1 MRYLKRIIN
10 FLLISFMVLTLT
22 SCKSN
27 HTYDLGDFEV
37 DYKTIE
43 LDEKYD
49 LGKKFTISFWIET
62 TSAYVGTNILN
73 IRNIDDEVSLLNT
86 TEDDEGQL
94 TGLVL
99 TNKNGMLYLN
109 NDHYLKLKTKNHVA
123 IELNK
128 KYFSLYLNGE
138 KIGEKAFS
146 KSFRGED
153 LSFILGSDRLSAKI
167 TDLKIYDY
175 IDTIELVKNVYASDD
190 CFKYN
195 LSFDEN
201 FLNNA
206 KGKIK
211 LPEVDGLT
219 YKVDNEDVAELDGYY
234 LTFYDNDTSKDRE
247 LILKATYKGVDKE
260 YRFNIRGNNKEKLLL
275 DTKSVVY
282 NSLNYVI
289 SESDFFNTNVN
300 GMDVEYEVIS
310 GNTSFVNNHFIKNEL
325 ANEKEKITV
334 RVNIDNITFEKDV
347 VLLDKYYAYLLAGFT
362 GQAIFPECIEGNEKS
377 FFALSEDLKKWFYID
392 SISVNVSSGS
402 KRVRDQYLSR
412 DKTGN
417 YLLLGTQGYMHPEI
431 YLANSE
437 SINEFKLE
445 LKNINHSDKDLHI
458 FANYSWAP
466 EIIYDYENDQYVI
479 LYSDTE
485 TDNSPIYAV
494 TTKDFERFSYPF
506 IFFDAGFTIID
517 ANVTMLDGEYYLF
530 YKGEDAERYGT
541 LYYAVSNSLSC
552 GSNWQLCDDEIT
564 AVYNLEGPY
573 GLKGLDNN
581 NYLFADAFEVAKPYY
596 GLFDSNSKIDMKI
609 IKDLNGVHHYSI
621 LKITRAEYEKL
632 MGE

>member
-1 MRYLKRIIN
+1 MKYLKRIIN
-10 FLLISFMVLTLT
+10 LLLISFMVLTLT

-27 HTYDLGDFEV
+27 HVYDLGNFDV

-43 LDEKYD
+43 LNEKYD

-62 TSAYVGTNILN
+62 KSAYVGTNILT
-73 IRNIDDEVSLLNT
+73 IRNKNDEVSLLNT

-99 TNKNGMLYLN
+99 INKNGMLCLN
-109 NDHYLKLKTKNHVA
+109 NDYYLKLNTKNHVV

-138 KIGEKAFS
+138 KIGEQAFS
-146 KSFRGED
+146 RSFSGKD
-153 LSFILGSDRLSAKI
+153 LSFILGSDKLSAKI
-167 TDLKIYDY
+167 TDLKLCDY
-175 IDTIELVKNVYASDD
+175 INTEELVNIDD
-190 CFKYN
+190 DSFKYN
-195 LSFDEN
+195 LTFDDA

-211 LPEVDGLT
+211 LPEVNGLT
-219 YKVDNEDVAELDGYY
+219 YRIGNDDVAELDGYY
-234 LTFYDNDTSKDRE
+234 LTFYDNDTNKDKE
-247 LILKATYKGVDKE
+247 LILTATYQGVDKE

-275 DTKSVVY
+275 NTKILVY
-282 NSLNYVI
+282 NSLNYII
-289 SESDFFNTNVN
+289 SESDIFDTNIN
-300 GMDVEYEVIS
+300 GIDVEYEVIG
-310 GNTSFVNNHFIKNEL
+310 GNASFVNNHFLKNEL

-334 RVNIDNITFEKDV
+334 RVNIDDISFQKDI
-347 VLLDKYYAYLLAGFT
+347 VLLDEYYAYLLAGFT

-377 FFALSEDLKKWFYID
+377 FFALSEDLKKWSYID
-392 SISVNVSSGS
+392 SISINVSSGS

-445 LKNINHSDKDLHI
+445 LKNINYSDKDLHI

-466 EIIYDYENDQYVI
+466 EIIYDYDNDQYLI

-485 TDNSPIYAV
+485 TKYSPIYAV
-494 TTKDFERFSYPF
+494 ATKDFERFSYPF
-506 IFFDAGFTIID
+506 IFFDVGFTIID
-517 ANVTMLDGEYYLF
+517 ANITMFDGKYYLF
-530 YKGEDAERYGT
+530 YKGEDVERYGA
-541 LYYAVSNSLSC
+541 LYYAVSDSLSC
-552 GSNWQLCDDEIT
+552 GSNWRLYDDEIT
-564 AVYNLEGPY
+564 SSYNLEGPF
-573 GLKGLDNN
+573 GLKGLDNK

-596 GLFDSNSKIDMKI
+596 GLFDSDSKINLKN
-609 IKDLNGVHHYSI
+609 IKDLNGVHHFSI
-621 LKITRAEYEKL
+621 LKITKSEYERL
-632 MGE
+632 MEE

>member
-1 MRYLKRIIN
+1 
-10 FLLISFMVLTLT
+10 MVLTLT

-27 HTYDLGDFEV
+27 HVYDLGNFDV

-43 LDEKYD
+43 LNEKYD

-62 TSAYVGTNILN
+62 KSAYVGTNILT
-73 IRNIDDEVSLLNT
+73 IRNKNDEVSLLNT

-99 TNKNGMLYLN
+99 INKNGMLCLN
-109 NDHYLKLKTKNHVA
+109 NDYYLKLNTKNHVV

-138 KIGEKAFS
+138 KIGEQAFS
-146 KSFRGED
+146 KSFSGKD
-153 LSFILGSDRLSAKI
+153 LSFILGSDKLSAKI
-167 TDLKIYDY
+167 TDLKLCDY
-175 IDTIELVKNVYASDD
+175 INTEELVNIDD
-190 CFKYN
+190 DSFKYN
-195 LSFDEN
+195 LTFDDA

-211 LPEVDGLT
+211 LPEVNGLT
-219 YKVDNEDVAELDGYY
+219 YRIGNDDVAELDGYY
-234 LTFYDNDTSKDRE
+234 LTFYDNDTNKDKE
-247 LILKATYKGVDKE
+247 LILTATYQGVDKE

-275 DTKSVVY
+275 NTKILVY
-282 NSLNYVI
+282 NSLNYII
-289 SESDFFNTNVN
+289 SESDIFDTNIN
-300 GMDVEYEVIS
+300 GIDVEYEVIG
-310 GNTSFVNNHFIKNEL
+310 GNASFVNNHFLKNEL

-334 RVNIDNITFEKDV
+334 RVNIDDISFQKDI
-347 VLLDKYYAYLLAGFT
+347 VLLDEYYAYLLAGFT

-377 FFALSEDLKKWFYID
+377 FFALSEDLKKWSYID
-392 SISVNVSSGS
+392 SISINVSSGS

-437 SINEFKLE
+437 SINEFELE
-445 LKNINHSDKDLHI
+445 LKNINYSDKDLHI

-466 EIIYDYENDQYVI
+466 EIIYDYDNDQYLI

-485 TDNSPIYAV
+485 TKNSPIYAV
-494 TTKDFERFSYPF
+494 ATKDFERFSYPF
-506 IFFDAGFTIID
+506 IFFDVGFTIID
-517 ANVTMLDGEYYLF
+517 ANITMFDGKYYLF
-530 YKGEDAERYGT
+530 YKGEDVERYGA
-541 LYYAVSNSLSC
+541 LYYAVSDSLSC
-552 GSNWQLCDDEIT
+552 GSNWRLYDDEIT
-564 AVYNLEGPY
+564 SSYNLEGPF
-573 GLKGLDNN
+573 GLKGLDNK

-596 GLFDSNSKIDMKI
+596 GLFDSDSKINLKN
-609 IKDLNGVHHYSI
+609 IKDLNGVHHFSI
-621 LKITRAEYEKL
+621 LKITKSEYERL
-632 MGE
+632 MEE

>member
-1 MRYLKRIIN
+1 MKYLKRIIN
-10 FLLISFMVLTLT
+10 LLLISFMVLTLT

-27 HTYDLGDFEV
+27 HVYDLGNFDV

-43 LDEKYD
+43 LNEKYD

-62 TSAYVGTNILN
+62 KSAYVGTNILT
-73 IRNIDDEVSLLNT
+73 IRNKNDEVSLLNT

-99 TNKNGMLYLN
+99 INKNGMLCLN
-109 NDHYLKLKTKNHVA
+109 NDYYLKLNTKNHVV

-138 KIGEKAFS
+138 KIGEQAFS
-146 KSFRGED
+146 RSFSGKD
-153 LSFILGSDRLSAKI
+153 LSFILGSDKLSAKI
-167 TDLKIYDY
+167 TDLKLCDY
-175 IDTIELVKNVYASDD
+175 INTEELVNIDD
-190 CFKYN
+190 DSFKYN
-195 LSFDEN
+195 LTFDDA

-211 LPEVDGLT
+211 LPEVNGLT
-219 YKVDNEDVAELDGYY
+219 YRIGNDDVAELDGYY
-234 LTFYDNDTSKDRE
+234 LTFYDNDTNKDKE
-247 LILKATYKGVDKE
+247 LILTATYQGVDKE

-275 DTKSVVY
+275 NTKILVY
-282 NSLNYVI
+282 NSLNYII
-289 SESDFFNTNVN
+289 SESDIFDTNIN
-300 GMDVEYEVIS
+300 GIDVEYEVIG
-310 GNTSFVNNHFIKNEL
+310 GNASFVNNHFLKNEL

-334 RVNIDNITFEKDV
+334 RVNIDDISFQKDV
-347 VLLDKYYAYLLAGFT
+347 VLLDEYYAYLLAGFT

-377 FFALSEDLKKWFYID
+377 FFALSEDLKKWSYID
-392 SISVNVSSGS
+392 SISINVSSGS

-445 LKNINHSDKDLHI
+445 LKNINYSDKDLHI

-466 EIIYDYENDQYVI
+466 EIIYDYDNDQYLI

-485 TDNSPIYAV
+485 TKYSPIYAV
-494 TTKDFERFSYPF
+494 ATKDFERFSYPF
-506 IFFDAGFTIID
+506 IFFDVGFTIID
-517 ANVTMLDGEYYLF
+517 ANITMFDGKYYLF
-530 YKGEDAERYGT
+530 YKGEDAERYGA
-541 LYYAVSNSLSC
+541 LYYAVSDSLSC
-552 GSNWQLCDDEIT
+552 GSNWRLYDDEIT
-564 AVYNLEGPY
+564 SSYNLEGPF
-573 GLKGLDNN
+573 GLKGLDNK

-596 GLFDSNSKIDMKI
+596 GLFDSDSKINLKN
-609 IKDLNGVHHYSI
+609 IKDLNGVHHFSI
-621 LKITRAEYEKL
+621 LKITKSEYERL
-632 MGE
+632 MEE

>member
-1 MRYLKRIIN
+1 MKYLKRIIN
-10 FLLISFMVLTLT
+10 LLLISFMVLTLT

-27 HTYDLGDFEV
+27 HVYDLGNFDV

-43 LDEKYD
+43 LNEKYD

-62 TSAYVGTNILN
+62 KSAYVGTNILT
-73 IRNIDDEVSLLNT
+73 IRNKNDEVSLLNT

-99 TNKNGMLYLN
+99 INKNGMLCLN
-109 NDHYLKLKTKNHVA
+109 NDYYLKLNTKNHVV

-138 KIGEKAFS
+138 KIGEQAFS
-146 KSFRGED
+146 RSFSGKD
-153 LSFILGSDRLSAKI
+153 LSFILGSDKLSAKI
-167 TDLKIYDY
+167 TDLKLCDY
-175 IDTIELVKNVYASDD
+175 INTEELVNIDD
-190 CFKYN
+190 DSFKYN
-195 LSFDEN
+195 LTFDDA

-211 LPEVDGLT
+211 LPEVNGLT
-219 YKVDNEDVAELDGYY
+219 YRIGNDDVAELDGYY
-234 LTFYDNDTSKDRE
+234 LTFYDNDTNKDKE
-247 LILKATYKGVDKE
+247 LILTATYQGVDKE

-275 DTKSVVY
+275 DTKTVVY
-282 NSLNYVI
+282 NSLNYII
-289 SESDFFNTNVN
+289 SESDIFDTNIN
-300 GMDVEYEVIS
+300 GIGVEYEVIG
-310 GNTSFVNNHFIKNEL
+310 GNASFVNNHFLKNEL

-334 RVNIDNITFEKDV
+334 RVNIDDISFQKDI
-347 VLLDKYYAYLLAGFT
+347 VLLDEYYAYLLAGFT

-377 FFALSEDLKKWFYID
+377 FFALSEDLKKWSYID
-392 SISVNVSSGS
+392 SISINVSSGS

-445 LKNINHSDKDLHI
+445 LKNINYSDKDLHI

-466 EIIYDYENDQYVI
+466 EIIYDYDNDQYLI

-485 TDNSPIYAV
+485 TKYSPIYAV
-494 TTKDFERFSYPF
+494 ATKDFERFSYPF
-506 IFFDAGFTIID
+506 IFFDVGFTIID
-517 ANVTMLDGEYYLF
+517 ANITMFDGKYYLF
-530 YKGEDAERYGT
+530 YKGEDAERYGA
-541 LYYAVSNSLSC
+541 LYYAVSDSLSC
-552 GSNWQLCDDEIT
+552 GSNWRLYDDEIT
-564 AVYNLEGPY
+564 SSYNLEGPF
-573 GLKGLDNN
+573 GLKGLDNK

-596 GLFDSNSKIDMKI
+596 GLFDSDSKINLKN
-609 IKDLNGVHHYSI
+609 IKDLNGVHHFSI
-621 LKITRAEYEKL
+621 LKITKSEYERL
-632 MGE
+632 MEE

>member
-1 MRYLKRIIN
+1 
-10 FLLISFMVLTLT
+10 MVLTLT

-27 HTYDLGDFEV
+27 HVYDLGNFDV

-43 LDEKYD
+43 LNEKYD

-62 TSAYVGTNILN
+62 KSAYVGTNILT
-73 IRNIDDEVSLLNT
+73 IRNKNDEVSLLNT

-99 TNKNGMLYLN
+99 INKNGMLCLN
-109 NDHYLKLKTKNHVA
+109 NDYYLKLNTKNHVV

-138 KIGEKAFS
+138 KIGEQAFS
-146 KSFRGED
+146 RSFSGKD
-153 LSFILGSDRLSAKI
+153 LSFILGSDKLSAKI
-167 TDLKIYDY
+167 TDLKLCDY
-175 IDTIELVKNVYASDD
+175 INTEELVNIDD
-190 CFKYN
+190 DSFKYN
-195 LSFDEN
+195 LTFDDA

-211 LPEVDGLT
+211 LPEVNGLT
-219 YKVDNEDVAELDGYY
+219 YRIGNDDVAELDGYY
-234 LTFYDNDTSKDRE
+234 LTFYDNDTNKDKE
-247 LILKATYKGVDKE
+247 LILTATYQGVDKE

-275 DTKSVVY
+275 DTKILVY
-282 NSLNYVI
+282 NSLNYII
-289 SESDFFNTNVN
+289 SESDIFDTNIN
-300 GMDVEYEVIS
+300 GIDVEYEVIG
-310 GNTSFVNNHFIKNEL
+310 GNASFVNNHFLKNEL

-334 RVNIDNITFEKDV
+334 RVNIDDISFQKDV
-347 VLLDKYYAYLLAGFT
+347 VLLDEYYAYLLAGFT

-377 FFALSEDLKKWFYID
+377 FFALSEDLKKWSYID
-392 SISVNVSSGS
+392 SISINVSSGS

-445 LKNINHSDKDLHI
+445 LKNINYSDKDLHI

-466 EIIYDYENDQYVI
+466 EIIYDYDNDQYLI

-485 TDNSPIYAV
+485 TKYSPIYAV
-494 TTKDFERFSYPF
+494 ATKDFERFSYPF
-506 IFFDAGFTIID
+506 IFFDVGFTIID
-517 ANVTMLDGEYYLF
+517 ANITMFDGKYYLF
-530 YKGEDAERYGT
+530 YKGEDVERYGA
-541 LYYAVSNSLSC
+541 LYYAVSDSLSC
-552 GSNWQLCDDEIT
+552 GSNWRLYDDEIT
-564 AVYNLEGPY
+564 SSYNLEGPF
-573 GLKGLDNN
+573 GLKGLDNK

-596 GLFDSNSKIDMKI
+596 GLFDSDSKINLKN
-609 IKDLNGVHHYSI
+609 IKDLNGVHHFSI
-621 LKITRAEYEKL
+621 LKITKSEYERL
-632 MGE
+632 MEE

>member
-1 MRYLKRIIN
+1 MKYLKRIIN
-10 FLLISFMVLTLT
+10 LLLISFMVLTLT

-27 HTYDLGDFEV
+27 HVYDLGNFDV

-49 LGKKFTISFWIET
+49 LGKRFTISFWIET
-62 TSAYVGTNILN
+62 KSAYVGTNILT
-73 IRNIDDEVSLLNT
+73 IRNKNDEVSLLNT
-86 TEDDEGQL
+86 TEDSEERL

-99 TNKNGMLYLN
+99 INKNGMLCLN
-109 NDHYLKLKTKNHVA
+109 NDYYLKLNTKNHIA

-138 KIGEKAFS
+138 KIGEQAFS
-146 KSFRGED
+146 RSFSGKD
-153 LSFILGSDRLSAKI
+153 LSFILGSDKLSAKI
-167 TDLKIYDY
+167 TDLKLCDY
-175 IDTIELVKNVYASDD
+175 INTEELVNIDD
-190 CFKYN
+190 DSFKYN
-195 LSFDEN
+195 LTFDDA

-211 LPEVDGLT
+211 LPEVNGLT
-219 YKVDNEDVAELDGYY
+219 YRIGNDDVAELDGYY
-234 LTFYDNDTSKDRE
+234 LTFYDNDTNKDKE
-247 LILKATYKGVDKE
+247 LILTATYQGVDKE

-275 DTKSVVY
+275 DTKILVY
-282 NSLNYVI
+282 NSLNYII
-289 SESDFFNTNVN
+289 SESDIFDTNID
-300 GMDVEYEVIS
+300 GIDVEYEVIG
-310 GNTSFVNNHFIKNEL
+310 GNASFKDNRFIKNEL

-334 RVNIDNITFEKDV
+334 RVNIDDISFQKDI
-347 VLLDKYYAYLLAGFT
+347 VLLDVYYAYLLAGFT

-377 FFALSEDLKKWFYID
+377 FFALSEDLKKWSYID
-392 SISVNVSSGS
+392 SISINVSSGS

-437 SINEFKLE
+437 SINEFELE
-445 LKNINHSDKDLHI
+445 LKNINYSDKDLHL

-466 EIIYDYENDQYVI
+466 EMIYDYDNDQYLI

-485 TDNSPIYAV
+485 TKNSPIYAV
-494 TTKDFERFSYPF
+494 ATKDFERFSYPF
-506 IFFDAGFTIID
+506 IFFDVGFTIID
-517 ANVTMLDGEYYLF
+517 ANITMFDGKYYLF
-530 YKGEDAERYGT
+530 YKGEDVERYGA
-541 LYYAVSNSLSC
+541 LYYAVSDSLSC
-552 GSNWQLCDDEIT
+552 GSNWQLYDDEIT
-564 AVYNLEGPY
+564 LGYNLEGPY

-596 GLFDSNSKIDMKI
+596 GLFDSNSKIDMKN

>member
-1 MRYLKRIIN
+1 MKYLKRIIN
-10 FLLISFMVLTLT
+10 LLLISFMVLTLT

-27 HTYDLGDFEV
+27 HVYDLGNFDV

-49 LGKKFTISFWIET
+49 LGKRFTISFWIET
-62 TSAYVGTNILN
+62 KSAYVGTNILT
-73 IRNIDDEVSLLNT
+73 IRNKNDEVSLLNT
-86 TEDDEGQL
+86 TEDSEERL

-99 TNKNGMLYLN
+99 INKNGMLCLN
-109 NDHYLKLKTKNHVA
+109 NDYYLKLNTKNHIA

-138 KIGEKAFS
+138 KIGEQAFS
-146 KSFRGED
+146 RSFSGKD
-153 LSFILGSDRLSAKI
+153 LSFILGSDKLSAKI
-167 TDLKIYDY
+167 TDLKLCDY
-175 IDTIELVKNVYASDD
+175 INTEELVNIDD
-190 CFKYN
+190 DSFKYN
-195 LSFDEN
+195 LTFDDA

-211 LPEVDGLT
+211 LPEVNGLT
-219 YKVDNEDVAELDGYY
+219 YRIGNDDVAELDGYY
-234 LTFYDNDTSKDRE
+234 LTFYDNDTNKDKE
-247 LILKATYKGVDKE
+247 LILTATYQGVDKE

-275 DTKSVVY
+275 DTKILVY
-282 NSLNYVI
+282 NSLNYII
-289 SESDFFNTNVN
+289 SESDIFDTNID
-300 GMDVEYEVIS
+300 GIDVEYEVIG
-310 GNTSFVNNHFIKNEL
+310 GNASFVNNHFLKNEL

-334 RVNIDNITFEKDV
+334 RVNIDDVSFQKDV
-347 VLLDKYYAYLLAGFT
+347 VLLDEYYAYLLVGFT

-377 FFALSEDLKKWFYID
+377 FFALSEDLKKWSYID
-392 SISVNVSSGS
+392 SISINVSSGS

-437 SINEFKLE
+437 SINEFELE
-445 LKNINHSDKDLHI
+445 LKNINYSDKDLHI

-466 EIIYDYENDQYVI
+466 EIIYDYDNDQYLI

-485 TDNSPIYAV
+485 TKNSPIYAV
-494 TTKDFERFSYPF
+494 ATKDFERFSYPF
-506 IFFDAGFTIID
+506 IFFDVGFTIID
-517 ANVTMLDGEYYLF
+517 ANITMFDGKYYLF
-530 YKGEDAERYGT
+530 YKGEDVERYGA
-541 LYYAVSNSLSC
+541 LYYAVSDSLSC
-552 GSNWQLCDDEIT
+552 GSNWRLYDDEIT
-564 AVYNLEGPY
+564 SSYNLEGPF
-573 GLKGLDNN
+573 GLKGLDNK

-596 GLFDSNSKIDMKI
+596 GLFDSNSKIDMKN

>member
-1 MRYLKRIIN
+1 MKYLKRIIN
-10 FLLISFMVLTLT
+10 LLLISFMVLTLT

-27 HTYDLGDFEV
+27 HVYDLGNFDV

-43 LDEKYD
+43 LNEKYD

-62 TSAYVGTNILN
+62 KSAYVGTNILT
-73 IRNIDDEVSLLNT
+73 IRNKNDEVSLLNT

-99 TNKNGMLYLN
+99 INKNGMLCLN
-109 NDHYLKLKTKNHVA
+109 NDYYLKLNTKNHVV

-138 KIGEKAFS
+138 KIGEQAFS
-146 KSFRGED
+146 KSFSGKD
-153 LSFILGSDRLSAKI
+153 LSFILGSDKLSAKI
-167 TDLKIYDY
+167 TDLKLCDY
-175 IDTIELVKNVYASDD
+175 INTEELVNIDD
-190 CFKYN
+190 DSFKYN
-195 LSFDEN
+195 LTFDDA

-211 LPEVDGLT
+211 LPEVNGLT
-219 YKVDNEDVAELDGYY
+219 YRIGNDDVAKLDGYY
-234 LTFYDNDTSKDRE
+234 LTFYDNDTNKDKE
-247 LILKATYKGVDKE
+247 LILTATYQGVDKE

-275 DTKSVVY
+275 NTKILVY
-282 NSLNYVI
+282 NSLNYII
-289 SESDFFNTNVN
+289 SESDIFDTNIN
-300 GMDVEYEVIS
+300 GIDVEYEVIG
-310 GNTSFVNNHFIKNEL
+310 GNASFVNNHFLKNEL

-334 RVNIDNITFEKDV
+334 RVNIDDISFQKDI
-347 VLLDKYYAYLLAGFT
+347 VLLDEYYAYLLAGFT

-377 FFALSEDLKKWFYID
+377 FFAVSEDLKKWSYID
-392 SISVNVSSGS
+392 SISINVSSGS

-437 SINEFKLE
+437 SINEFELE
-445 LKNINHSDKDLHI
+445 LKNINYSDKDLHI

-466 EIIYDYENDQYVI
+466 EIIYDYDNDQYLI

-485 TDNSPIYAV
+485 TKNSPIYAV
-494 TTKDFERFSYPF
+494 ATKDFERFSYPF
-506 IFFDAGFTIID
+506 IFFDVGFTIID
-517 ANVTMLDGEYYLF
+517 ANITMFDGKYYLF
-530 YKGEDAERYGT
+530 YKGEDVERYGA
-541 LYYAVSNSLSC
+541 LYYAVSDSLSC
-552 GSNWQLCDDEIT
+552 GSNWRLYDDEIT
-564 AVYNLEGPY
+564 SSYNLEGPF
-573 GLKGLDNN
+573 GLKGLDNK

-596 GLFDSNSKIDMKI
+596 GLFDSDSKINLKN
-609 IKDLNGVHHYSI
+609 IKDLNGVHHFSI
-621 LKITRAEYEKL
+621 LKITKSEYERL
-632 MGE
+632 MEE

>member
-1 MRYLKRIIN
+1 
-10 FLLISFMVLTLT
+10 MVLTLT

-27 HTYDLGDFEV
+27 HVYDLGNFDV

-43 LDEKYD
+43 LNEKYD

-62 TSAYVGTNILN
+62 KSAYVGTNILT
-73 IRNIDDEVSLLNT
+73 IRNKNDEVSLLNT

-99 TNKNGMLYLN
+99 INKNGMLCLN
-109 NDHYLKLKTKNHVA
+109 NDYYLKLNTKNHVV

-138 KIGEKAFS
+138 KIGEQAFS
-146 KSFRGED
+146 RSFSGKD
-153 LSFILGSDRLSAKI
+153 LSFILGSDKLSAKI
-167 TDLKIYDY
+167 TDLKLCDY
-175 IDTIELVKNVYASDD
+175 INTEELVNIDD
-190 CFKYN
+190 DSFKYN
-195 LSFDEN
+195 LTFDDA

-211 LPEVDGLT
+211 LPEVNGLT
-219 YKVDNEDVAELDGYY
+219 YRIGNDDVAELDGYY
-234 LTFYDNDTSKDRE
+234 LTFYDNDTNKDKE
-247 LILKATYKGVDKE
+247 LILTATYQGVDKE

-275 DTKSVVY
+275 DTKTVVY
-282 NSLNYVI
+282 NSLNYII
-289 SESDFFNTNVN
+289 SESDIFDTNIN
-300 GMDVEYEVIS
+300 GIDVEYEVIG
-310 GNTSFVNNHFIKNEL
+310 GNASFVNNHFLKNEL

-334 RVNIDNITFEKDV
+334 RVNIDDISFQKDI
-347 VLLDKYYAYLLAGFT
+347 VLLDEYYAYLLAGFT

-377 FFALSEDLKKWFYID
+377 FFALSEDLKKWSYID
-392 SISVNVSSGS
+392 SISINVSSGS

-445 LKNINHSDKDLHI
+445 LKNINYSDKDLHI

-466 EIIYDYENDQYVI
+466 EIIYDYENDQYII

-485 TDNSPIYAV
+485 TKNSPIYAV

-517 ANVTMLDGEYYLF
+517 ANVTMLDGKYYLF
-530 YKGEDAERYGT
+530 YKGEDVERYGT
-541 LYYAVSNSLSC
+541 LYYAVSDSLSC
-552 GSNWQLCDDEIT
+552 SSNWQLCDGEII
-564 AVYNLEGPY
+564 AGYNLEGPF
-573 GLKGLDNN
+573 GLKGLDNK

-596 GLFDSNSKIDMKI
+596 GLFDSNSKIDMKNI
-609 IKDLNGVHHYSI
+609 EVLNGIHHYSI
-621 LKITRAEYEKL
+621 LKITRAEYERL
-632 MGE
+632 VEE

>member
-1 MRYLKRIIN
+1 
-10 FLLISFMVLTLT
+10 MVLTLT

-27 HTYDLGDFEV
+27 HVYDLGNFDV

-43 LDEKYD
+43 LNEKYD

-62 TSAYVGTNILN
+62 KSAYVGTNILT
-73 IRNIDDEVSLLNT
+73 IRNKNDEVSLLNT

-99 TNKNGMLYLN
+99 INKNGMLCLN
-109 NDHYLKLKTKNHVA
+109 NDYYLKLNTKNHVV

-138 KIGEKAFS
+138 KIGEQAFS
-146 KSFRGED
+146 RSFSGKD
-153 LSFILGSDRLSAKI
+153 LSFILGSDKLSAKI
-167 TDLKIYDY
+167 TDLKLCDY
-175 IDTIELVKNVYASDD
+175 INTEELVNIDD
-190 CFKYN
+190 DSFKYN
-195 LSFDEN
+195 LTFDDA

-211 LPEVDGLT
+211 LPEVNGLT
-219 YKVDNEDVAELDGYY
+219 YRIGNDDVAELDGYY
-234 LTFYDNDTSKDRE
+234 LTFYDNDTNKDKE
-247 LILKATYKGVDKE
+247 LILTATYQGVDKE

-275 DTKSVVY
+275 NTKILVY
-282 NSLNYVI
+282 NSLNYII
-289 SESDFFNTNVN
+289 SESDIFDTNIN
-300 GMDVEYEVIS
+300 GIDVEYEVIG
-310 GNTSFVNNHFIKNEL
+310 GNASFVNNHFLKNEL

-334 RVNIDNITFEKDV
+334 RVNIDDISFQKDI
-347 VLLDKYYAYLLAGFT
+347 VLLDEYYAYLLAGFT

-377 FFALSEDLKKWFYID
+377 FFALSEDLKKWSYID
-392 SISVNVSSGS
+392 SISINVSSGS

-445 LKNINHSDKDLHI
+445 LKNINYSDKDLHL

-466 EIIYDYENDQYVI
+466 EIIYDYDNDQYLI

-485 TDNSPIYAV
+485 TKNSPIYAV
-494 TTKDFERFSYPF
+494 ATKDFERFSYPF
-506 IFFDAGFTIID
+506 IFFDVGFTIID
-517 ANVTMLDGEYYLF
+517 ANITMFDGKYYLF
-530 YKGEDAERYGT
+530 YKGEDVERYGA
-541 LYYAVSNSLSC
+541 LYYAVSDSLSC
-552 GSNWQLCDDEIT
+552 GSNWRLYDDEIT
-564 AVYNLEGPY
+564 SSYNLEGPF
-573 GLKGLDNN
+573 GLKGLDNK

-596 GLFDSNSKIDMKI
+596 GLFDSDSKINLKN
-609 IKDLNGVHHYSI
+609 IKDLNGVHHFSI
-621 LKITRAEYEKL
+621 LKITKSEYERL
-632 MGE
+632 MEE

>member
-1 MRYLKRIIN
+1 MKYLKRIIN
-10 FLLISFMVLTLT
+10 LLLISFMVLTLT

-27 HTYDLGDFEV
+27 HVYDLGNFDV

-43 LDEKYD
+43 LNEKYD

-62 TSAYVGTNILN
+62 KSAYVGTNILT
-73 IRNIDDEVSLLNT
+73 IRNKNDEVSLLNT

-99 TNKNGMLYLN
+99 INKNGMLCLN
-109 NDHYLKLKTKNHVA
+109 NDYYLKLNTKNHVV

-138 KIGEKAFS
+138 KIGEQAFS
-146 KSFRGED
+146 RSFSGKD
-153 LSFILGSDRLSAKI
+153 LSFILGSDKLSAKI
-167 TDLKIYDY
+167 TDLKLCDY
-175 IDTIELVKNVYASDD
+175 INTEELVNIDD
-190 CFKYN
+190 DSFKYN
-195 LSFDEN
+195 LTFDDA

-211 LPEVDGLT
+211 LPEVNGLT
-219 YKVDNEDVAELDGYY
+219 YRIGNDDVAELDGYY
-234 LTFYDNDTSKDRE
+234 LTFYDNDTNKDKE
-247 LILKATYKGVDKE
+247 LILTATYQGVDKE

-275 DTKSVVY
+275 DTKILVY
-282 NSLNYVI
+282 NSLNYII
-289 SESDFFNTNVN
+289 SESDIFDTNIN
-300 GMDVEYEVIS
+300 GIDVEYEVIG
-310 GNTSFVNNHFIKNEL
+310 GNASFVNNHFLKNEF

-334 RVNIDNITFEKDV
+334 RVNIDDISFQKDV
-347 VLLDKYYAYLLAGFT
+347 VLLDEYYAYLLAGFT

-377 FFALSEDLKKWFYID
+377 FFALSDDLKKWSYID

-445 LKNINHSDKDLHI
+445 LKNINYSDKDLHL

-466 EIIYDYENDQYVI
+466 EIIYDYDNDQYLI

-485 TDNSPIYAV
+485 TKNSPIYAV
-494 TTKDFERFSYPF
+494 ATKDFERFSYPF
-506 IFFDAGFTIID
+506 IFFDVGFTIID
-517 ANVTMLDGEYYLF
+517 ANITMFDGKYYLF
-530 YKGEDAERYGT
+530 YKGEDVERYGA
-541 LYYAVSNSLSC
+541 LYYAVSDSLSC
-552 GSNWQLCDDEIT
+552 GSNWRLYDDEIT
-564 AVYNLEGPY
+564 SSYNLEGPF
-573 GLKGLDNN
+573 GLKGLDNK

-596 GLFDSNSKIDMKI
+596 GLFDSDSKINLKN
-609 IKDLNGVHHYSI
+609 IKDLNGVHHFSI
-621 LKITRAEYEKL
+621 LKITKSEYERL
-632 MGE
+632 MEE

>member
-1 MRYLKRIIN
+1 MKYLKRIIN
-10 FLLISFMVLTLT
+10 LLLISFMVLTLT

-27 HTYDLGDFEV
+27 HVYDLGNFDV

-43 LDEKYD
+43 LNEKYD

-62 TSAYVGTNILN
+62 KSAYVGTNILT
-73 IRNIDDEVSLLNT
+73 IRNKNDEVYLLNT

-99 TNKNGMLYLN
+99 INKNGMLCLN
-109 NDHYLKLKTKNHVA
+109 NDYYLKLNTKNHVV

-138 KIGEKAFS
+138 KIGEQAFS
-146 KSFRGED
+146 RSFSGKD
-153 LSFILGSDRLSAKI
+153 LSFILGSDKLSAKI
-167 TDLKIYDY
+167 TDLKLCDY
-175 IDTIELVKNVYASDD
+175 INTEELVNIDD
-190 CFKYN
+190 DSFKYN
-195 LSFDEN
+195 LTFDDA

-211 LPEVDGLT
+211 LPEVNGLT
-219 YKVDNEDVAELDGYY
+219 YRIGNDDVAELDGYY
-234 LTFYDNDTSKDRE
+234 LTFYDNDTNKDKE
-247 LILKATYKGVDKE
+247 LILTATYQGVDKE

-275 DTKSVVY
+275 NTKILVY
-282 NSLNYVI
+282 NSLNYII
-289 SESDFFNTNVN
+289 SESDIFDTNIN
-300 GMDVEYEVIS
+300 GIDVEYEVIG
-310 GNTSFVNNHFIKNEL
+310 GNASFVNNHFLKNEL

-334 RVNIDNITFEKDV
+334 RVNIDDISFQKDV
-347 VLLDKYYAYLLAGFT
+347 VLLDEYYAYLLAGFT

-377 FFALSEDLKKWFYID
+377 FFALSEDLKKWSYID
-392 SISVNVSSGS
+392 SISINVSSGS

-437 SINEFKLE
+437 SINEFELE
-445 LKNINHSDKDLHI
+445 LKNINYSDKDLHI

-466 EIIYDYENDQYVI
+466 EIIYDYDNDQYLI

-485 TDNSPIYAV
+485 TKNSPIYAV
-494 TTKDFERFSYPF
+494 ATKDFERFSYPF
-506 IFFDAGFTIID
+506 IFFDVGFTIID
-517 ANVTMLDGEYYLF
+517 ANIAMFDGKYYLF
-530 YKGEDAERYGT
+530 YKGEDVERYGA
-541 LYYAVSNSLSC
+541 LYYAVSDSLSC
-552 GSNWQLCDDEIT
+552 DSNWRLYDDEIT
-564 AVYNLEGPY
+564 SSYNLEGPF
-573 GLKGLDNN
+573 GLKGLDNK

-596 GLFDSNSKIDMKI
+596 GLFDSDSKINLKN
-609 IKDLNGVHHYSI
+609 IKDLNGVHHFSI
-621 LKITRAEYEKL
+621 LKITKSEYERL
-632 MGE
+632 MEE

>member
-1 MRYLKRIIN
+1 MKYLKRIIN
-10 FLLISFMVLTLT
+10 LLLISFMVLTLT

-27 HTYDLGDFEV
+27 HVYDLGNFDV

-43 LDEKYD
+43 LNEKYD

-62 TSAYVGTNILN
+62 KSAYVGTNILT
-73 IRNIDDEVSLLNT
+73 IRNKNDEVSLLNT

-99 TNKNGMLYLN
+99 INKNGMLCLN
-109 NDHYLKLKTKNHVA
+109 NDYYLKLNTKNHVV

-138 KIGEKAFS
+138 KIGEQAFS
-146 KSFRGED
+146 RSFSGKD
-153 LSFILGSDRLSAKI
+153 LSFILGSDKLSAKI
-167 TDLKIYDY
+167 TDLKLCDY
-175 IDTIELVKNVYASDD
+175 INTEELVNIDD
-190 CFKYN
+190 DSFKYN
-195 LSFDEN
+195 LTFDDA

-211 LPEVDGLT
+211 LPEVNGLT
-219 YKVDNEDVAELDGYY
+219 YRIGNDDVAELDGYY
-234 LTFYDNDTSKDRE
+234 LTFYDNDTNKDKE
-247 LILKATYKGVDKE
+247 LILTATYQGVDKE

-275 DTKSVVY
+275 DTKTVVY
-282 NSLNYVI
+282 NSLNYII
-289 SESDFFNTNVN
+289 SESDIFDTNIN
-300 GMDVEYEVIS
+300 GIGVEYEVIG
-310 GNTSFVNNHFIKNEL
+310 GNASFVNNHFLKNEL

-334 RVNIDNITFEKDV
+334 RVNIDDISFQKDI
-347 VLLDKYYAYLLAGFT
+347 VLLDEYYAYLLAGFT

-377 FFALSEDLKKWFYID
+377 FFALSEDLKKWSYID
-392 SISVNVSSGS
+392 SISVDVSSGS

-445 LKNINHSDKDLHI
+445 LKNINYSDKDLHL

-466 EIIYDYENDQYVI
+466 EIIYDYDNDQYLI

-485 TDNSPIYAV
+485 TKNSPIYAV
-494 TTKDFERFSYPF
+494 ATKDFERFSYPF
-506 IFFDAGFTIID
+506 IFFDVGFTIID
-517 ANVTMLDGEYYLF
+517 ANITMFDGKYYLF
-530 YKGEDAERYGT
+530 YKGEDVERYGA
-541 LYYAVSNSLSC
+541 LYYAVSDSLSC
-552 GSNWQLCDDEIT
+552 GSNWRLYDDEIT
-564 AVYNLEGPY
+564 SSYNLEGPF
-573 GLKGLDNN
+573 GLKGLDNK

-596 GLFDSNSKIDMKI
+596 GLFDSDSKINLKN
-609 IKDLNGVHHYSI
+609 IKDLNGVHHFSI
-621 LKITRAEYEKL
+621 LKITKSEYERL
-632 MGE
+632 MEE

>member
-1 MRYLKRIIN
+1 
-10 FLLISFMVLTLT
+10 MVLTLT

-27 HTYDLGDFEV
+27 HVYDLGNFDV

-43 LDEKYD
+43 LNEKYD

-62 TSAYVGTNILN
+62 KSAYVGTNILT
-73 IRNIDDEVSLLNT
+73 IRNKNDEVSLLNT

-99 TNKNGMLYLN
+99 INKNGMLCLN
-109 NDHYLKLKTKNHVA
+109 NDYYLKLNTKNHVV

-138 KIGEKAFS
+138 KIGEQAFS
-146 KSFRGED
+146 RSFSGKD
-153 LSFILGSDRLSAKI
+153 LSFILGSDKLSAKI
-167 TDLKIYDY
+167 TDLKLCDY
-175 IDTIELVKNVYASDD
+175 INTEELVNIDD
-190 CFKYN
+190 DSFKYN
-195 LSFDEN
+195 LTFDDA

-211 LPEVDGLT
+211 LPEVNGLT
-219 YKVDNEDVAELDGYY
+219 YRIGNDDVAELDGYY
-234 LTFYDNDTSKDRE
+234 LTFYDNDTNKDKE
-247 LILKATYKGVDKE
+247 LILTATYQGVDKE

-275 DTKSVVY
+275 DTKTVVY
-282 NSLNYVI
+282 NSLNYII
-289 SESDFFNTNVN
+289 SESDIFDTNIN
-300 GMDVEYEVIS
+300 GIGVEYEVIG
-310 GNTSFVNNHFIKNEL
+310 GNASFVNNHFLKNEL

-334 RVNIDNITFEKDV
+334 RVNIDDISFQKDI
-347 VLLDKYYAYLLAGFT
+347 VLLDEYYAYLLAGFT

-377 FFALSEDLKKWFYID
+377 FFALSEDLKKWSYID

-445 LKNINHSDKDLHI
+445 LKNINYSDKDLHL

-466 EIIYDYENDQYVI
+466 EIIYDYDNDQYLI

-485 TDNSPIYAV
+485 TKNNPIYAV
-494 TTKDFERFSYPF
+494 ATKDFEHFSYPF
-506 IFFDAGFTIID
+506 IFFDVGFTIID
-517 ANVTMLDGEYYLF
+517 ANITMFDGKYYLF
-530 YKGEDAERYGT
+530 YKGEDVERYGA
-541 LYYAVSNSLSC
+541 LYYAVSDSLSC
-552 GSNWQLCDDEIT
+552 GSNWRLYDDEIT
-564 AVYNLEGPY
+564 SSYNLEGPF
-573 GLKGLDNN
+573 GLKGLDNK

-596 GLFDSNSKIDMKI
+596 GLFDSDSKINLKN
-609 IKDLNGVHHYSI
+609 IKDLNGVHHFSI
-621 LKITRAEYEKL
+621 LKITKSEYERL
-632 MGE
+632 MEE

>member
-1 MRYLKRIIN
+1 
-10 FLLISFMVLTLT
+10 MVLTLT

-27 HTYDLGDFEV
+27 HVYDLGNFDV

-43 LDEKYD
+43 LNEKYD

-62 TSAYVGTNILN
+62 KSAYVGTNILT
-73 IRNIDDEVSLLNT
+73 IRNKNDEVSLLNT

-99 TNKNGMLYLN
+99 INKNGMLCLN
-109 NDHYLKLKTKNHVA
+109 NDYYLKLNTKNHVV

-138 KIGEKAFS
+138 KIGEQAFS
-146 KSFRGED
+146 RSFSGKD
-153 LSFILGSDRLSAKI
+153 LSFILGSDKLSAKI
-167 TDLKIYDY
+167 TDLKLCDY
-175 IDTIELVKNVYASDD
+175 INTEELVNIDD
-190 CFKYN
+190 DSFKYN
-195 LSFDEN
+195 LTFDDA

-211 LPEVDGLT
+211 LPEVNGLT
-219 YKVDNEDVAELDGYY
+219 YRIGNDDVAELDGYY
-234 LTFYDNDTSKDRE
+234 LTFYDNDTNKDKE
-247 LILKATYKGVDKE
+247 LILTATYQGVDKE

-275 DTKSVVY
+275 DTKILVY
-282 NSLNYVI
+282 NSLNYII
-289 SESDFFNTNVN
+289 SESDIFDTNIN
-300 GMDVEYEVIS
+300 GIDVEYEVIG
-310 GNTSFVNNHFIKNEL
+310 GNASFVNNHFLKNEL

-334 RVNIDNITFEKDV
+334 RVNIDDISFQKDV
-347 VLLDKYYAYLLAGFT
+347 VLLDEYYAYLLAGFT

-377 FFALSEDLKKWFYID
+377 FFALSDDLKKWSYID

-445 LKNINHSDKDLHI
+445 LKNINYSDKDLHL

-466 EIIYDYENDQYVI
+466 EIIYDYDNDQYLI
-479 LYSDTE
+479 LYSVTE
-485 TDNSPIYAV
+485 TKNSPIYAV
-494 TTKDFERFSYPF
+494 ATKDFERFSYPF
-506 IFFDAGFTIID
+506 IFFDVGFTIID
-517 ANVTMLDGEYYLF
+517 ANITMFDGKYYLF
-530 YKGEDAERYGT
+530 YKGEDVERYGA
-541 LYYAVSNSLSC
+541 LYYAVSDSLSC
-552 GSNWQLCDDEIT
+552 GSNWRLYDDEIT
-564 AVYNLEGPY
+564 SSYNLEGPF
-573 GLKGLDNN
+573 GLKGLDNK

-596 GLFDSNSKIDMKI
+596 GLFDSDSKINLKN
-609 IKDLNGVHHYSI
+609 IKDLNGVHHFSI
-621 LKITRAEYEKL
+621 LKITKSEYERL
-632 MGE
+632 MEE

>member
-1 MRYLKRIIN
+1 MKYLKRIIN
-10 FLLISFMVLTLT
+10 LLLISFMVLTLT

-27 HTYDLGDFEV
+27 HVYDLGNFDV

-43 LDEKYD
+43 LNEKYD

-62 TSAYVGTNILN
+62 KSAYVGTNILT
-73 IRNIDDEVSLLNT
+73 IRNKNDEVSLLNT

-99 TNKNGMLYLN
+99 INKNGMLCLN
-109 NDHYLKLKTKNHVA
+109 NDYYLKLNTKNHVV

-138 KIGEKAFS
+138 KIGEQAFS
-146 KSFRGED
+146 RSFSGKD
-153 LSFILGSDRLSAKI
+153 LSFILGSDKLSAKI
-167 TDLKIYDY
+167 TDLKLCDY
-175 IDTIELVKNVYASDD
+175 INTEELVNIDD
-190 CFKYN
+190 DSFKYN
-195 LSFDEN
+195 LTFDDA

-211 LPEVDGLT
+211 LPEVNGLT
-219 YKVDNEDVAELDGYY
+219 YRIGNDDVAELDGYY
-234 LTFYDNDTSKDRE
+234 LTFYDNDTNKDKE
-247 LILKATYKGVDKE
+247 LILTATYQGVDKE

-275 DTKSVVY
+275 NTKILVY
-282 NSLNYVI
+282 NSLNYII
-289 SESDFFNTNVN
+289 SESDIFDTNIN
-300 GMDVEYEVIS
+300 GIDVEYEVIG
-310 GNTSFVNNHFIKNEL
+310 GNASFVNNHFLKNEL

-334 RVNIDNITFEKDV
+334 RVNIDDISFQKDI
-347 VLLDKYYAYLLAGFT
+347 VLLDEYYAYLLAGFT

-377 FFALSEDLKKWFYID
+377 FFALSDDLKKWSYID

-445 LKNINHSDKDLHI
+445 LKNINYSDKDLHL

-466 EIIYDYENDQYVI
+466 EIIYDYDNDQYLI

-485 TDNSPIYAV
+485 TKNSPIYAV
-494 TTKDFERFSYPF
+494 ATKDFERFSYPF
-506 IFFDAGFTIID
+506 IFFDVGFTIID
-517 ANVTMLDGEYYLF
+517 ANITMFDGKYYLF
-530 YKGEDAERYGT
+530 YKGEDVERYGA
-541 LYYAVSNSLSC
+541 LYYAVSDSLSC
-552 GSNWQLCDDEIT
+552 GSNWRLYDDEIT
-564 AVYNLEGPY
+564 SSYNLEGPF
-573 GLKGLDNN
+573 GLKGLDNK

-596 GLFDSNSKIDMKI
+596 GLFDSDSKINLKN
-609 IKDLNGVHHYSI
+609 IKDLNGVHHFSI
-621 LKITRAEYEKL
+621 LKITKSEYERL
-632 MGE
+632 MEE

>member
-1 MRYLKRIIN
+1 
-10 FLLISFMVLTLT
+10 MVLTLT

-27 HTYDLGDFEV
+27 HVYDLGNFDV

-43 LDEKYD
+43 LNEKYD

-62 TSAYVGTNILN
+62 KSAYVGTNILT
-73 IRNIDDEVSLLNT
+73 IRNKNDEVSLLNT

-99 TNKNGMLYLN
+99 INKNGMLCLN
-109 NDHYLKLKTKNHVA
+109 NDYYLKLNTKNHVV

-138 KIGEKAFS
+138 KIGEQAFS
-146 KSFRGED
+146 RSFSGKD
-153 LSFILGSDRLSAKI
+153 LSFILGSDKLSAKI
-167 TDLKIYDY
+167 TDLKLCDY
-175 IDTIELVKNVYASDD
+175 INTEELVNIDD
-190 CFKYN
+190 DSFKYN
-195 LSFDEN
+195 LTFDDA

-211 LPEVDGLT
+211 LPEVNGLT
-219 YKVDNEDVAELDGYY
+219 YRIGNDDVAELDGYY
-234 LTFYDNDTSKDRE
+234 LTFYDNDTNKDKE
-247 LILKATYKGVDKE
+247 LILTATYQGVDKE

-275 DTKSVVY
+275 DTKILVY
-282 NSLNYVI
+282 NSLNYII
-289 SESDFFNTNVN
+289 SESDIFDTNIN
-300 GMDVEYEVIS
+300 GIDVEYEVIG
-310 GNTSFVNNHFIKNEL
+310 GNASFVNNHFLKNEL

-334 RVNIDNITFEKDV
+334 RVNIDDISFQKDI
-347 VLLDKYYAYLLAGFT
+347 VLLDEYYAYLLAGFT

-377 FFALSEDLKKWFYID
+377 FFALSEDLKKWSYID
-392 SISVNVSSGS
+392 SISINVSSGS

-445 LKNINHSDKDLHI
+445 LKNINYSDKDLHI

-466 EIIYDYENDQYVI
+466 EIIYDYDNDQYLI

-485 TDNSPIYAV
+485 TKYSPIYAV
-494 TTKDFERFSYPF
+494 ATKDFERFSYPF
-506 IFFDAGFTIID
+506 IFFDVGFTIID
-517 ANVTMLDGEYYLF
+517 ANITMFDGKYYLF
-530 YKGEDAERYGT
+530 YKGEDVERYGA
-541 LYYAVSNSLSC
+541 LYYAVSDSLSC
-552 GSNWQLCDDEIT
+552 GSNWRLYDDEIT
-564 AVYNLEGPY
+564 SSYNLEGPF
-573 GLKGLDNN
+573 GLKGLDNK

-596 GLFDSNSKIDMKI
+596 GLFDSDSKINLKN
-609 IKDLNGVHHYSI
+609 IKDLNGVHHFSI
-621 LKITRAEYEKL
+621 LKITKSEYERL
-632 MGE
+632 MEE

>member
-1 MRYLKRIIN
+1 MKYLKRIIN
-10 FLLISFMVLTLT
+10 LLLISFMVLTLT

-27 HTYDLGDFEV
+27 HVYDLGNFDV

-43 LDEKYD
+43 LNEKYD

-62 TSAYVGTNILN
+62 KSAYVGTNILT
-73 IRNIDDEVSLLNT
+73 IRNKNDEVSLLNT

-99 TNKNGMLYLN
+99 INKNGMLCLN
-109 NDHYLKLKTKNHVA
+109 NDYYLKLNTKNHVV

-138 KIGEKAFS
+138 KIGEQAFS
-146 KSFRGED
+146 RSFSGKD
-153 LSFILGSDRLSAKI
+153 LSFILGSDKLSAKI
-167 TDLKIYDY
+167 TDLKLCDY
-175 IDTIELVKNVYASDD
+175 INTEELVNIDD
-190 CFKYN
+190 DSFKYN
-195 LSFDEN
+195 LTFDDA

-211 LPEVDGLT
+211 LPEVNGLT
-219 YKVDNEDVAELDGYY
+219 YRIGNDDVAELDGYY
-234 LTFYDNDTSKDRE
+234 LTFYDNDTNKDKE
-247 LILKATYKGVDKE
+247 LILTATYQGVDKE

-275 DTKSVVY
+275 DTKILVY
-282 NSLNYVI
+282 NSLNYII
-289 SESDFFNTNVN
+289 SESDIFDTNIN
-300 GMDVEYEVIS
+300 GIDVEYEVIG
-310 GNTSFVNNHFIKNEL
+310 GNASFVNNHFLKNEL

-334 RVNIDNITFEKDV
+334 RVNIDDISFQKDV
-347 VLLDKYYAYLLAGFT
+347 VLLDEYYAYLLAGFT

-377 FFALSEDLKKWFYID
+377 FFALSEDLKKWSYID
-392 SISVNVSSGS
+392 SISINVSSGS

-445 LKNINHSDKDLHI
+445 LKNINYSDKDLHI

-466 EIIYDYENDQYVI
+466 EIIYDYDNDQYLI

-485 TDNSPIYAV
+485 TKNSPIYAV
-494 TTKDFERFSYPF
+494 ATKDFERFSYPF
-506 IFFDAGFTIID
+506 IFFDVGFTIID
-517 ANVTMLDGEYYLF
+517 ANITMFDGKYYLF
-530 YKGEDAERYGT
+530 YKGEDVERYGA
-541 LYYAVSNSLSC
+541 LYYAVSDSLSC
-552 GSNWQLCDDEIT
+552 GSNWRLYDDEIT
-564 AVYNLEGPY
+564 SSYNLEGPF
-573 GLKGLDNN
+573 GLKGLDNK

-596 GLFDSNSKIDMKI
+596 GLFDSDSKINLKN
-609 IKDLNGVHHYSI
+609 IKDLNGVHHFSI
-621 LKITRAEYEKL
+621 LKITKSEYERL
-632 MGE
+632 MEE

>member
-1 MRYLKRIIN
+1 MKYLKRIIN
-10 FLLISFMVLTLT
+10 LLLISFMVLTLT

-27 HTYDLGDFEV
+27 HVYDLGNFDV

-43 LDEKYD
+43 LNEKYD

-62 TSAYVGTNILN
+62 KSAYVGTNILT
-73 IRNIDDEVSLLNT
+73 IRNKNDEVSLLNT
-86 TEDDEGQL
+86 TGDDEGQL

-99 TNKNGMLYLN
+99 INKNGMLCLN
-109 NDHYLKLKTKNHVA
+109 NDYYLKLNTKNHVV

-138 KIGEKAFS
+138 KIGEQAFS
-146 KSFRGED
+146 RSFSGKD
-153 LSFILGSDRLSAKI
+153 LSFILGSDKLSAKI
-167 TDLKIYDY
+167 TDLKLCDY
-175 IDTIELVKNVYASDD
+175 INTEELVNIDD
-190 CFKYN
+190 DSFKYN
-195 LSFDEN
+195 LTFDDA

-211 LPEVDGLT
+211 LPEVNGLT
-219 YKVDNEDVAELDGYY
+219 YRIGNDDVAELDGYY
-234 LTFYDNDTSKDRE
+234 LTFYDNDTNKDKE
-247 LILKATYKGVDKE
+247 LILTATYQGVDKE

-275 DTKSVVY
+275 DTKTVVY
-282 NSLNYVI
+282 NSLNYII
-289 SESDFFNTNVN
+289 SESDIFDTNIN
-300 GMDVEYEVIS
+300 GIDVEYEVIG
-310 GNTSFVNNHFIKNEL
+310 GNASFVNNHFLKNEL

-334 RVNIDNITFEKDV
+334 RVNIDDISFQKDI
-347 VLLDKYYAYLLAGFT
+347 VLLDEYYAYLLAGFT

-377 FFALSEDLKKWFYID
+377 FFALSEDLKKWSYID
-392 SISVNVSSGS
+392 SISINVSSGS

-445 LKNINHSDKDLHI
+445 LKNINYSDKDLHI

-466 EIIYDYENDQYVI
+466 EIIYDYENDQYII

-485 TDNSPIYAV
+485 TKNSPIYAV

-517 ANVTMLDGEYYLF
+517 ANVTMLDGKYYLF
-530 YKGEDAERYGT
+530 YKGEDVERYGT
-541 LYYAVSNSLSC
+541 LYYAVSDSLSC
-552 GSNWQLCDDEIT
+552 SSNWQLCDGEII
-564 AVYNLEGPY
+564 AGYNLEGPF
-573 GLKGLDNN
+573 GLKGLDNK

-596 GLFDSNSKIDMKI
+596 GLFDSNSKIDMKNI
-609 IKDLNGVHHYSI
+609 EVLNGIHHYSI
-621 LKITRAEYEKL
+621 LKITRAEYERL
-632 MGE
+632 VEE

>member
-1 MRYLKRIIN
+1 M
-10 FLLISFMVLTLT
+10 LT

-27 HTYDLGDFEV
+27 HVYDLGNFDV
-37 DYKTIE
+37 DYKTVE

-49 LGKKFTISFWIET
+49 LGKRFTISFWIET
-62 TSAYVGTNILN
+62 KSAYVGTNILN
-73 IRNIDDEVSLLNT
+73 IRNNDDEVSLLNT
-86 TEDDEGQL
+86 TEDDEGQS

-109 NDHYLKLKTKNHVA
+109 NDYYLKLNTKNHVA

-146 KSFRGED
+146 RTFRGED
-153 LSFILGSDRLSAKI
+153 LLFILGSNGLSAMI
-167 TDLKIYDY
+167 TDLKIYNY

-190 CFKYN
+190 SFKYN
-195 LSFDEN
+195 LSFDEI

-219 YKVDNEDVAELDGYY
+219 YRIDNKDFAELADHY
-234 LTFYDNDTSKDRE
+234 LIFYDNDTSKDRE
-247 LILKATYKGVDKE
+247 LILKATYRGVDKE

-310 GNTSFVNNHFIKNEL
+310 GNASFVNNHFIKNEL
-325 ANEKEKITV
+325 ANEKEKIIV
-334 RVNIDNITFEKDV
+334 RTSIDDTSFEKDV
-347 VLLDKYYAYLLAGFT
+347 VLLDEYYAYLLAGFT
-362 GQAIFPECIEGNEKS
+362 GQAIFPECIEGNEKT
-377 FFALSEDLKKWFYID
+377 FFALSEDLRKWSYID

-431 YLANSE
+431 YLANSK

-445 LKNINHSDKDLHI
+445 LKNINYSDKDLHL

-466 EIIYDYENDQYVI
+466 EIIYDYDNDQYLI

-485 TDNSPIYAV
+485 TKNSPIYAV
-494 TTKDFERFSYPF
+494 ATKDFERFSYPF
-506 IFFDAGFTIID
+506 IFFDVGFTIID
-517 ANVTMLDGEYYLF
+517 ANITMFDGKYYLF
-530 YKGEDAERYGT
+530 YKGEDVERYGA
-541 LYYAVSNSLSC
+541 LYYAVSDSLSC
-552 GSNWQLCDDEIT
+552 DSNWQLYDDEIT
-564 AVYNLEGPY
+564 SGYNLEGPY

-596 GLFDSNSKIDMKI
+596 GLFDSNSKINMKN
-609 IKDLNGVHHYSI
+609 IKDLNGVHHFSI
-621 LKITRAEYEKL
+621 LKITKSEYERL
-632 MGE
+632 MEE

>member
-1 MRYLKRIIN
+1 
-10 FLLISFMVLTLT
+10 MVLTLT

-27 HTYDLGDFEV
+27 HVYDLGNFDV

-49 LGKKFTISFWIET
+49 LGKRFTISFWIET
-62 TSAYVGTNILN
+62 KSAYVGTNILT
-73 IRNIDDEVSLLNT
+73 IRNKNDEVSLLNT
-86 TEDDEGQL
+86 TEDSEERL

-99 TNKNGMLYLN
+99 INKNGMLCLN
-109 NDHYLKLKTKNHVA
+109 NDYYLKLNTKNHIA

-138 KIGEKAFS
+138 KIGEQAFS
-146 KSFRGED
+146 RSFSGKD
-153 LSFILGSDRLSAKI
+153 LSFILGSDKLSAKI
-167 TDLKIYDY
+167 TDLKLCDY
-175 IDTIELVKNVYASDD
+175 INTEELVNIDD
-190 CFKYN
+190 DSFKYN
-195 LSFDEN
+195 LTFDDA

-211 LPEVDGLT
+211 LPEVNGLT
-219 YKVDNEDVAELDGYY
+219 YRIGNDDVAELDGYY
-234 LTFYDNDTSKDRE
+234 LTFYDNDTNKDKE
-247 LILKATYKGVDKE
+247 LILTATYQGVDKE

-275 DTKSVVY
+275 DTKILVY
-282 NSLNYVI
+282 NSLNYII
-289 SESDFFNTNVN
+289 SESDIFDTNID
-300 GMDVEYEVIS
+300 GIDVEYEVIG
-310 GNTSFVNNHFIKNEL
+310 GNASFVNNHFLKNEL

-334 RVNIDNITFEKDV
+334 RVNIDDVSFQKDV
-347 VLLDKYYAYLLAGFT
+347 VLLDEYYAYLLVGFT

-377 FFALSEDLKKWFYID
+377 FFALSEDLKKWSYID
-392 SISVNVSSGS
+392 SISINVSSGS

-437 SINEFKLE
+437 SINEFELE
-445 LKNINHSDKDLHI
+445 LKNINYSDKDLHI

-466 EIIYDYENDQYVI
+466 EIIYDYDNDQYLI

-485 TDNSPIYAV
+485 TKNSPIYAV
-494 TTKDFERFSYPF
+494 ATKDFERFSYPF
-506 IFFDAGFTIID
+506 IFFDVGFTIID
-517 ANVTMLDGEYYLF
+517 ANITMFDGKYYLF
-530 YKGEDAERYGT
+530 YKGEDVERYGA
-541 LYYAVSNSLSC
+541 LYYAVSDSLSC
-552 GSNWQLCDDEIT
+552 GSNWRLYDDEIT
-564 AVYNLEGPY
+564 SSYNLEGPF
-573 GLKGLDNN
+573 GLKGLDNK

-596 GLFDSNSKIDMKI
+596 GLFDSNSKIDMKN

>member
-1 MRYLKRIIN
+1 
-10 FLLISFMVLTLT
+10 MVLTLT

-27 HTYDLGDFEV
+27 HVYDLGNFDV

-43 LDEKYD
+43 LNEKYD

-62 TSAYVGTNILN
+62 KSAYVGTNILT
-73 IRNIDDEVSLLNT
+73 IRNKNDEVSLLNT

-99 TNKNGMLYLN
+99 INKNGMLCLN
-109 NDHYLKLKTKNHVA
+109 NDYYLKLNTKNHVV

-138 KIGEKAFS
+138 KIGEQAFS
-146 KSFRGED
+146 KSFSGKD
-153 LSFILGSDRLSAKI
+153 LSFILGSDKLSAKI
-167 TDLKIYDY
+167 TDLKLCDY
-175 IDTIELVKNVYASDD
+175 INTEELVNIDD
-190 CFKYN
+190 DSFKYN
-195 LSFDEN
+195 LTFDDA

-211 LPEVDGLT
+211 LPEVNGLT
-219 YKVDNEDVAELDGYY
+219 YRIGNDDVAELDGYY
-234 LTFYDNDTSKDRE
+234 LTFYDNDTNKDKE
-247 LILKATYKGVDKE
+247 LILTATYQGVDKE

-275 DTKSVVY
+275 NTKILVY
-282 NSLNYVI
+282 NSLNYII
-289 SESDFFNTNVN
+289 SESDIFDTNIN
-300 GMDVEYEVIS
+300 GIDVEYEVIG
-310 GNTSFVNNHFIKNEL
+310 GNASFVNNHFLKNEL

-334 RVNIDNITFEKDV
+334 RVNIDDISFQKDI
-347 VLLDKYYAYLLAGFT
+347 VLLDEYYAYLLAGFT

-377 FFALSEDLKKWFYID
+377 FFALSEDLKKWSYID
-392 SISVNVSSGS
+392 SISINVSSGS

-437 SINEFKLE
+437 SINEFELE
-445 LKNINHSDKDLHI
+445 LKNINYSDKDLHI

-466 EIIYDYENDQYVI
+466 EIIYDYDNDQYLI

-485 TDNSPIYAV
+485 TKNSPIYAV
-494 TTKDFERFSYPF
+494 ATKDFELFSYPF
-506 IFFDAGFTIID
+506 IFFDVGFTIID
-517 ANVTMLDGEYYLF
+517 ANITMFDGKYYLF
-530 YKGEDAERYGT
+530 YKGEDVERYGA
-541 LYYAVSNSLSC
+541 LYYAVSDSLSC
-552 GSNWQLCDDEIT
+552 GSNWRLYDDEIT
-564 AVYNLEGPY
+564 SSYNLEGPF
-573 GLKGLDNN
+573 GLKGLDNK

-596 GLFDSNSKIDMKI
+596 GLFDSDSKINLKN
-609 IKDLNGVHHYSI
+609 IKDLNGVHHFSI
-621 LKITRAEYEKL
+621 LKITKSEYERL
-632 MGE
+632 MEE

>member
-10 FLLISFMVLTLT
+10 ILFIFFVVLTLT

-27 HTYDLGDFEV
+27 HTYDLGDFDV

-62 TSAYVGTNILN
+62 KSAYVGTNILT
-73 IRNIDDEVSLLNT
+73 IRNKNDEVSLLNT
-86 TEDDEGQL
+86 TEDNDERL

-99 TNKNGMLYLN
+99 INKNGMLCLN
-109 NDHYLKLKTKNHVA
+109 NDYYLKLNTKNHVV

-138 KIGEKAFS
+138 KIGEQAFS
-146 KSFRGED
+146 RSFSGKD
-153 LSFILGSDRLSAKI
+153 LSFILGSDKLSAKI
-167 TDLKIYDY
+167 TDLKLYDY
-175 IDTIELVKNVYASDD
+175 INTEELANIDD
-190 CFKYN
+190 DSFKYN
-195 LSFDEN
+195 LTFDDI

-234 LTFYDNDTSKDRE
+234 LTFYDNDTNKDKE
-247 LILKATYKGVDKE
+247 LILTATYQGIDKE
-260 YRFNIRGNNKEKLLL
+260 YRFNIRGNNKEKILL
-275 DTKSVVY
+275 DTKTIVY

-289 SESDFFNTNVN
+289 SESDLFNTNIN

-310 GNTSFVNNHFIKNEL
+310 GNASFVNNHFIKNEL

-347 VLLDKYYAYLLAGFT
+347 VLLDEYYAYLLSGFT
-362 GQAIFPECIEGNEKS
+362 GSAFYPEYVTGDEKTC
-377 FFALSEDLKKWFYID
+377 FALSRDLKHWETINTIKV
-392 SISVNVSSGS
+392 SVNEGS

-412 DKTGN
+412 DKNGA
-417 YLLLGTQGYMHPEI
+417 YLLIGTQGYMNPGV
-431 YLANSE
+431 YLACSD
-437 SINEFKLE
+437 SINNFDFK
-445 LKNINHSDKDLHI
+445 LKNISYRDKDLPI
-458 FANYSWAP
+458 LGNYSWAP

-479 LYSDTE
+479 LYSDAE
-485 TDNSPIYAV
+485 TNNSPIYAV
-494 TTKDFERFSYPF
+494 TTKDFECFSYPF

-517 ANVTMLDGEYYLF
+517 ANVTMLDGKYCLF
-530 YKGEDAERYGT
+530 YKGEDVERYGT
-541 LYYAVSNSLSC
+541 LYYAVSDSLSC
-552 GSNWQLCDDEIT
+552 SSNWQLCDGEIT
-564 AVYNLEGPY
+564 ADYNLEGPF
-573 GLKGLDNN
+573 GLKGLDNK
-581 NYLFADAFEVAKPYY
+581 NYLLADAFEVAKPYY
-596 GLFDSNSKIDMKI
+596 GLFDSNSKIDMKNI
-609 IKDLNGVHHYSI
+609 EVLNGIHHYSI
-621 LKITRAEYEKL
+621 LKITRAEYERL
-632 MGE
+632 VEE